1 MKTLIKDHALIL
13 DIKPTDSSRHA
24 HAVQVAWDVITRSKC
39 SSMFVVVGASD
50 HVGGHSIRLNP
61 SNRRVKPESLAT
73 CGIDNSMLRDAPNFT
88 LTIPRLMDAN
98 DCQYIICHDAKR
110 TIQLLKNATVPTE

>member
-13 DIKPTDSSRHA
+13 DIKPTDSTRYA
-24 HAVQVAWDVITRSKC
+24 HAVQVAWDVIAPN
-39 SSMFVVVGASD
+39 SSSSNAFKIVNPNY

-61 SNRRVKPESLAT
+61 SNRRIKPESLAT
-73 CGIDNSMLRDAPNFT
+73 CGIDNSMLRDAPDFT
-88 LTIPRLMDAN
+88 LAIPRLIDAS

-110 TIQLLKNATVPTE
+110 TIQLLKNDGAY